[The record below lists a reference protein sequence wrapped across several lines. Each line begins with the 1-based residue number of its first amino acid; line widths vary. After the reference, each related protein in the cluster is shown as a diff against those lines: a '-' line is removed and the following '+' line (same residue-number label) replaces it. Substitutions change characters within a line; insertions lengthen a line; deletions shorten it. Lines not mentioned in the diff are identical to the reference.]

1 MLYIYFKVID
11 RKRTGISRPFPIY
24 NITFNHSFF
33 VAFKLVL
40 AK

>member
-11 RKRTGISRPFPIY
+11 RKRTGNSRPFPIY

-33 VAFKLVL
+33 AFKLVL